1 MLAPVESMPSPL
13 GRGDWPQSPAGGSG
27 EPPLPEEAH
36 SRFRTVWF
44 PNSVW
49 EPPLLSK
56 LCFHPS
62 AVPDTNHHTGSAEW
76 FLHIARGPRNS
87 ANARAQRRNLRARDY
102 FVCTSASAGWF
113 RRYKALEDETLPA
126 IPDRC
131 WCIYADV
138 ATWIELPTANLCARF
153 WAAQL
158 SAGLWTSSSRP
169 SPAIRWLTVPPRGSD
184 SV

>member
-1 MLAPVESMPSPL
+1 S
-13 GRGDWPQSPAGGSG
+13 GSQTLFG
-27 EPPLPEEAH
+27 
-36 SRFRTVWF
+36 SRLFSR
-44 PNSVW
+44 NSVSI
-49 EPPLLSK
+49 LLPY
-56 LCFHPS
+56 LTPIIT
-62 AVPDTNHHTGSAEW
+62 PDQRNG

-102 FVCTSASAGWF
+102 FVCTSASARWF

-153 WAAQL
+153 
-158 SAGLWTSSSRP
+158 
-169 SPAIRWLTVPPRGSD
+169 
-184 SV
+184 